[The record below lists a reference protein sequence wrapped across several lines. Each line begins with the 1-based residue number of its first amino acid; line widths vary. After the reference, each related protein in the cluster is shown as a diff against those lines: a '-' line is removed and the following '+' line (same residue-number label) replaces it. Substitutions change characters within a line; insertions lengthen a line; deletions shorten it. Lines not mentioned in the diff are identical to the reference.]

1 MSAYLIVDTHVRAR
15 ESPERKRYAEEV
27 PKTLEKYGGSYLVRA
42 GKFEVL
48 EGEWNPELLVV
59 LEFPSMRAL
68 KRWYNSKEYRQILPL
83 ALKSTTRD
91 LVAVNGL

>member
-1 MSAYLIVDTHVRAR
+1 MSAYLIVDTHVRER
-15 ESPERKRYAEEV
+15 DSPERKRYAEEV
-27 PKTLEKYGGSYLVRA
+27 PKTIEKYGGRYLVRA

-48 EGEWNPELLVV
+48 EGDWNPEILVV

-68 KRWYNSKEYRQILPL
+68 KRWYNSEEYRQILPL